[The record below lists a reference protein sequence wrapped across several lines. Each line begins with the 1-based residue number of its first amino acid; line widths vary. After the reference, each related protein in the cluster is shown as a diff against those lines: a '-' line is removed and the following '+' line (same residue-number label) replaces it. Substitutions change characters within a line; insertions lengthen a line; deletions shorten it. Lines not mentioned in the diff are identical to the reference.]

1 MAPLAALRYKGRML
15 VRRILPLAPA
25 LILALAGCGDDPP
38 KAEARFD
45 TLNVGLAGSFVPNE
59 DARRAVIP
67 GELAALE
74 SDVVCLQEVWTQ
86 ADKDAIEAAIGG
98 TFPHIVSFTH
108 DLDTEIDDATDQN
121 GEVPPAPTMPPCG
134 TAELEGFLD
143 AAITCV
149 ADNCSTIPGS
159 EEGMTT
165 STDCAQSNCLSAVT
179 DLLVGGPENQRCYG
193 CLASSL
199 PVETLADMRTLCTT
213 EVNAGLAF
221 RGQSGVMIAS
231 KHPLTEA
238 DDFVMPGT
246 WNRRIVAAAT
256 VTLPDDVEVDVYCN
270 HLTPIFNNVAFPYT
284 GQYGEDRTGAPG
296 WAAEQELQAQKLAA
310 YVASRS
316 GDRPAVILGDMNA
329 GRAIEGTDLEN
340 EGIATM
346 DVLEANFE
354 LAMPDEPRATFTP
367 DNGNNVEDT
376 DNVWIDHIWLYGSL
390 TATDVEVTF
399 EEDLVPL
406 DDGSMVPLSDHYG
419 MKALIQVR

>member
-1 MAPLAALRYKGRML
+1 MLRIRSLAFL
-15 VRRILPLAPA
+15 PA
-25 LILALAGCGDDPP
+25 LLVALAGCGDDGPR
-38 KAEARFD
+38 AEARFD

-59 DARRAVIP
+59 AARREVIP
-67 GELAALE
+67 GAVAALE

-98 TFPHIVSFTH
+98 AFPHIASFTH
-108 DLDTEIDDATDQN
+108 DLDTPVDDATDQDGN
-121 GEVPPAPTMPPCG
+121 VPPAPTMAPCG
-134 TAELEGFLD
+134 TTELEGLLEN
-143 AAITCV
+143 ALECV
-149 ADNCSTIPGS
+149 RDNCSTIPGS
-159 EEGMTT
+159 DEGMTT
-165 STDCAQSNCLSAVT
+165 STECAQSNCLSAVT
-179 DLLVGGPENQRCYG
+179 DLLVGPPENLQCYA

-199 PVETLADMRTLCTT
+199 PTETLAGMRELCTT

-231 KHPLTEA
+231 KHPLSEV
-238 DDFVMPGT
+238 DDFVMPGS

-284 GQYGEDRTGAPG
+284 GAYGLGRSGAAG
-296 WAAEQELQAQKLAA
+296 WAAEQALQAEKLAA

-329 GRAIEGTDLEN
+329 GRAIEGTDLES
-340 EGIATM
+340 EGPATM

-354 LAMPDEPRATFTP
+354 LAMPDMPRATFTP
-367 DNGNNVEDT
+367 TNGNNVEDT
-376 DNVWIDHIWLYGSL
+376 ENVWIDHIWLYGSL
-390 TATDVEVTF
+390 TATDVDVTF
-399 EEDLVPL
+399 EEDLVTL
-406 DDGSMVPLSDHYG
+406 GDGSMVPLSDHYG